1 MKLYAMFKAM
11 VRLIWMLEIQKKKK
25 KAKNKHMHASFN
37 QVSTSAL
44 SQ

>member
-25 KAKNKHMHASFN
+25 KQKI
-37 QVSTSAL
+37 STCML
-44 SQ
+44 LLIK